1 MSEDSGAAQRAG
13 DAAANPVGAVLEQ
26 FGQTWTASLDLWSAW
41 ADAWGKIVQ
50 TRGVP
55 AAEAVAGKLL
65 NPAAWPGG
73 LQPLAEEFED
83 LFALPRFA
91 DLPGLDGAAKLP
103 SLAPALELMAVAQQY
118 MLAAAPVW
126 LEASRRFQAEVAER
140 RQAGERLDSAGT
152 ALDLWNGVLDRT
164 LMEFNRSA
172 EFAAVQQ
179 RFLHAAMRQRLEV
192 RKLFEGAAKA
202 VDLPTGTEM
211 KDVYRRLHDLQRE
224 VHALKRELRQQ
235 AKDGKRRGA
244 AARRGANTER
254 TGRWLIRNPRPA
266 WSPNSPSSAP
276 RPPRRRR

>member
-1 MSEDSGAAQRAG
+1 VSNDP
-13 DAAANPVGAVLEQ
+13 DATADPFGAVLGQ

-50 TRGVP
+50 ARGVP
-55 AAEAVAGKLL
+55 AAEVVAGKLL

-73 LQPLAEEFED
+73 LQPLLEEFED
-83 LFALPRFA
+83 LLALPRFA
-91 DLPGLDGAAKLP
+91 DLPGLDGAKLP

-126 LEASRRFQAEVAER
+126 LEACRRFQAEVAER
-140 RQAGERLDSAGT
+140 RQAGERMDSAGA
-152 ALDLWNGVLDRT
+152 ALDLWNSVLDRT
-164 LMEFNRSA
+164 LMEFNRSS
-172 EFAAVQQ
+172 EFGAVQQ

-192 RKLFEGAAKA
+192 RRLFEGAAKV

-235 AKDGKRRGA
+235 AKDGGGGGKRRGTA
-244 AARRGANTER
+244 AGEAPTTRGRGN
-254 TGRWLIRNPRPA
+254 G
-266 WSPNSPSSAP
+266 
-276 RPPRRRR
+276 

>member
-1 MSEDSGAAQRAG
+1 VSEDSGAAQRAG
-13 DAAANPVGAVLEQ
+13 DAAANPVGAALEQ

-41 ADAWGKIVQ
+41 ANAWGKIVQ
-50 TRGVP
+50 ARGVP

-73 LQPLAEEFED
+73 PQPLAEEFED

-91 DLPGLDGAAKLP
+91 DLPGGAAKLP
-103 SLAPALELMAVAQQY
+103 SMAPALELMAVAQQY

-126 LEASRRFQAEVAER
+126 LKASRRFQAEVAER

-211 KDVYRRLHDLQRE
+211 KDVYRRLHGLQRE

-244 AARRGANTER
+244 AAGEAPTRKGRGD
-254 TGRWLIRNPRPA
+254 G
-266 WSPNSPSSAP
+266 
-276 RPPRRRR
+276 

>member
-1 MSEDSGAAQRAG
+1 MSKDPDTVQAGAAENPAG
-13 DAAANPVGAVLEQ
+13 VVLEQ
-26 FGQTWTASLDLWSAW
+26 LGQAWTASLDLWSAW
-41 ADAWGKIVQ
+41 ANTWGTIVQ
-50 TRGVP
+50 NRGVP
-55 AAEAVAGKLL
+55 AAEAVLGKVL

-73 LQPLAEEFED
+73 LQPLTKELED

-91 DLPGLDGAAKLP
+91 DLPGLDGAKLP
-103 SLAPALELMAVAQQY
+103 SVGPALELMAVAQQY
-118 MLAAAPVW
+118 MVAAAPVW
-126 LEASRRFQAEVAER
+126 LEASRRFQTDVAER
-140 RQAGERLDSAGT
+140 RDAGERLDSAGT

-235 AKDGKRRGA
+235 AKGAGGGGKRRGTA
-244 AARRGANTER
+244 AGE
-254 TGRWLIRNPRPA
+254 
-266 WSPNSPSSAP
+266 AP
-276 RPPRRRR
+276 TTKGQGDG

>member
-1 MSEDSGAAQRAG
+1 MSGGKAGAPRAAG
-13 DAAANPVGAVLEQ
+13 GSAAVNPAGAVLEQ
-26 FGQTWTASLDLWSAW
+26 IGQTWTASLDLWSAW
-41 ADAWGKIVQ
+41 ADAWGKILQ

-65 NPAAWPGG
+65 NRASWPGG

-83 LFALPRFA
+83 LFALPRLA

-103 SLAPALELMAVAQQY
+103 SLGPALELMAVAQQY

-126 LEASRRFQAEVAER
+126 LEACRRFQAEVAER
-140 RQAGERLDSAGT
+140 RQAGERMDSAGT

-164 LMEFNRSA
+164 LMEFNRSS
-172 EFAAVQQ
+172 EFGAVQQ
-179 RFLHAAMRQRLEV
+179 RFLHAAMRQRQEV

-235 AKDGKRRGA
+235 AKGSA
-244 AARRGANTER
+244 AASGA
-254 TGRWLIRNPRPA
+254 TGGGVKRHGTA
-266 WSPNSPSSAP
+266 AGKASMKGEQGDG
-276 RPPRRRR
+276 

>member
-1 MSEDSGAAQRAG
+1 VSKDPDTVQAG
-13 DAAANPVGAVLEQ
+13 PAENPAGAVLAQ
-26 FGQTWTASLDLWSAW
+26 FGQAWTASLDLWSAW
-41 ADAWGKIVQ
+41 ANTWGKIVQ
-50 TRGVP
+50 TRGMP
-55 AAEAVAGKLL
+55 AAEAMTGKLL

-91 DLPGLDGAAKLP
+91 DLPGLDGAKLP
-103 SLAPALELMAVAQQY
+103 SIGPALELMAVAQRY
-118 MLAAAPVW
+118 MVAAAPVW
-126 LEASRRFQAEVAER
+126 LEACRRFQTEVAER
-140 RQAGERLDSAGT
+140 RQAGERMDSAGA

-164 LMEFNRSA
+164 LMEFNRSS

-235 AKDGKRRGA
+235 AKSTGGGGGKRRGA
-244 AARRGANTER
+244 AAGE
-254 TGRWLIRNPRPA
+254 
-266 WSPNSPSSAP
+266 AP
-276 RPPRRRR
+276 TTKGQGDG

>member
-1 MSEDSGAAQRAG
+1 MSAGHTSGGESDALRAAGGGAAV
-13 DAAANPVGAVLEQ
+13 NPAGAVLEQ
-26 FGQTWTASLDLWSAW
+26 IGQTWTASLDLWSAW
-41 ADAWGKIVQ
+41 ADAWGKILQ

-55 AAEAVAGKLL
+55 AAEAVTGKLL
-65 NPAAWPGG
+65 NPASWPGG

-103 SLAPALELMAVAQQY
+103 SLGPALELMAVAQQY

-126 LEASRRFQAEVAER
+126 LEACRRFQAEVAER
-140 RQAGERLDSAGT
+140 RQAGERMDSAGT

-164 LMEFNRSA
+164 LMEFNRSS
-172 EFAAVQQ
+172 EFGAVQQ
-179 RFLHAAMRQRLEV
+179 RFLHAAMRQRQEV
-192 RKLFEGAAKA
+192 RKLFEGAART

-235 AKDGKRRGA
+235 AKGSA
-244 AARRGANTER
+244 AASGA
-254 TGRWLIRNPRPA
+254 TGGGVKRHGTA
-266 WSPNSPSSAP
+266 AGKAP
-276 RPPRRRR
+276 TKGEQGDG

>member
-13 DAAANPVGAVLEQ
+13 DAAANPVGVALEQ

-41 ADAWGKIVQ
+41 TNAWGKIVQ
-50 TRGVP
+50 ARGVP
-55 AAEAVAGKLL
+55 AAEAMADKLL

-91 DLPGLDGAAKLP
+91 DLPGLDGAKLP
-103 SLAPALELMAVAQQY
+103 SIGPALELMAVAQQY
-118 MLAAAPVW
+118 MVAAAPVW
-126 LEASRRFQAEVAER
+126 LEACRHFQAEVAER
-140 RQAGERLDSAGT
+140 RQAGERMDSAGT

-192 RKLFEGAAKA
+192 RNLFEGAAKA

-235 AKDGKRRGA
+235 AKGAGGDGKRRGTA
-244 AARRGANTER
+244 AGE
-254 TGRWLIRNPRPA
+254 
-266 WSPNSPSSAP
+266 AP
-276 RPPRRRR
+276 TKKGQGDG

>member
-1 MSEDSGAAQRAG
+1 MSKDPDTVQAGAAE
-13 DAAANPVGAVLEQ
+13 NPAGAVLEQ
-26 FGQTWTASLDLWSAW
+26 FGQAWTASLDLWSAW
-41 ADAWGKIVQ
+41 ANTWGKIVQ
-50 TRGVP
+50 TRGMP
-55 AAEAVAGKLL
+55 AAEAMTGKLL

-73 LQPLAEEFED
+73 LQPLTKELED

-91 DLPGLDGAAKLP
+91 DLPGLDGAKLP
-103 SLAPALELMAVAQQY
+103 SVGPALELLAVAQQY
-118 MLAAAPVW
+118 MVAAAPVW
-126 LEASRRFQAEVAER
+126 LEASRRFQTEVAQR
-140 RQAGERLDSAGT
+140 RDAGERLDSAGT

-192 RKLFEGAAKA
+192 RQLFEGAAKA

-235 AKDGKRRGA
+235 AKGAGGGGKRRGTA
-244 AARRGANTER
+244 AGE
-254 TGRWLIRNPRPA
+254 
-266 WSPNSPSSAP
+266 AP
-276 RPPRRRR
+276 TTKGQGDG

>member
-1 MSEDSGAAQRAG
+1 MSKDPDTVQAG
-13 DAAANPVGAVLEQ
+13 PAENPTGAVLAQ
-26 FGQTWTASLDLWSAW
+26 FGQAWTASLDLWSAW
-41 ADAWGKIVQ
+41 ANTWGKIVQ
-50 TRGVP
+50 TRGMP
-55 AAEAVAGKLL
+55 AAEAMTGKLL

-73 LQPLAEEFED
+73 LQPLTKELED

-91 DLPGLDGAAKLP
+91 DLPGLDGAKLP
-103 SLAPALELMAVAQQY
+103 SVGPALELMAVAQQY
-118 MLAAAPVW
+118 MVAAAPVW
-126 LEASRRFQAEVAER
+126 LEACRRFQAEVAER

-235 AKDGKRRGA
+235 AKSASGGKRRGA
-244 AARRGANTER
+244 AAGE
-254 TGRWLIRNPRPA
+254 
-266 WSPNSPSSAP
+266 AP
-276 RPPRRRR
+276 TTKGQGDG